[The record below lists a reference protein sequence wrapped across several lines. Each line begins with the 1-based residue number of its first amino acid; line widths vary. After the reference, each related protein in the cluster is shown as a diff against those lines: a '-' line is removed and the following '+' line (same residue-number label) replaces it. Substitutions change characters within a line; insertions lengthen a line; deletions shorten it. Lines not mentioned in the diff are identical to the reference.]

1 MSDSSLTT
9 PRPWWQPGPFDWSAL
24 EMFLMRA
31 GFAALVFYTIKWE
44 TGAWTTQKFP
54 NGLAHFF
61 DLTWI
66 AQSPPGWGLQG
77 LTLAGLAAYVA
88 GWLPA
93 LSLLPALFFSIVIGT
108 LGNSQGA
115 INHST
120 QMVTMML
127 LAQFLV
133 YLIPR
138 GPGVAKPAAH
148 WIRPGFIT
156 QRQVIWWSTVVIAAS
171 YVVCGVVKLTN
182 SNFMWLHDAP
192 YLAVQLLK
200 TNWANYHD
208 TLEMPPAWL
217 QTATQAL
224 VDHPNLARLV
234 FGSGLLV
241 ELLGFVILI
250 NRRWA
255 LAGGLAII
263 ALHLS
268 ISQLMSL
275 NFLTHIF
282 AALIFLVNV
291 PGWRPARRCHSQFG
305 DSTRIIRG

>member
-1 MSDSSLTT
+1 MSDSSLTS
-9 PRPWWQPGPFDWSAL
+9 RRAWWQPGPFDWTAL
-24 EMFLMRA
+24 EMLLMRA

-54 NGLAHFF
+54 NGIAHFT

-66 AQSPPGWGLQG
+66 ARFPPGQWLQG
-77 LTLAGLAAYVA
+77 LTLAGLVSYVA
-88 GWLPA
+88 GWLPGA
-93 LSLLPALFFSIVIGT
+93 GLLPALFFSMVIGT

-138 GPGVAKPAAH
+138 GPGVQNPTKH
-148 WIRPGFIT
+148 WVRPSFEA
-156 QRQVIWWSTVVIAAS
+156 QRQVIWWTTVVIAAS
-171 YVVCGVVKLTN
+171 YVVSGVVKLTN
-182 SNFMWLHDAP
+182 SSFMWLRDAP

-200 TNWANYHD
+200 TNWSHYHD
-208 TLEMPPAWL
+208 TLELPPAWL
-217 QTATQAL
+217 QSLTVTL
-224 VDHPNLARLV
+224 VDHPNVARMV
-234 FGSGLLV
+234 FGSGLLI
-241 ELLGFVILI
+241 ELLGFAVLI
-250 NRRWA
+250 NRCWA
-255 LAGGLAII
+255 LAGGLTII

-268 ISQLMSL
+268 ISQIMNL

-282 AALIFLVNV
+282 AVLIFLVNV
-291 PGWRPARRCHSQFG
+291 PGWFPAPGRK
-305 DSTRIIRG
+305 T

>member
-1 MSDSSLTT
+1 MSESSLTT
-9 PRPWWQPGPFDWSAL
+9 KRPWWQPCPFNWNAL
-24 EMFLMRA
+24 EMLLMRA

-54 NGLAHFF
+54 NGIAYFV

-66 AQSPPGWGLQG
+66 GQSPPGWGWKG
-77 LTLAGLAAYVA
+77 LTLAGLSAYVA

-93 LSLLPALFFSIVIGT
+93 LGLLPALFFSIIIGT

-133 YLIPR
+133 YVIPR
-138 GPGVAKPAAH
+138 GRGVQKPATH
-148 WIRPGFIT
+148 WIRPSLRT
-156 QRQVIWWSTVVIAAS
+156 QQQVIWWSTVVIAAS
-171 YVVCGVVKLTN
+171 YVVSGVMKLTN
-182 SNFMWLHDAP
+182 SNFMWLYEAP

-200 TNWANYHD
+200 TNWAHYHD

-217 QTATQAL
+217 QTVTQIL
-224 VDHPNLARLV
+224 VDHPNLARLF
-234 FGSGLLV
+234 FGSGLLI
-241 ELLGFVILI
+241 ELLGFVVLI

-263 ALHLS
+263 AMHLS
-268 ISQLMSL
+268 ISQVMSL
-275 NFLTHIF
+275 NFQTHIY

-291 PGWRPARRCHSQFG
+291 PGWFCGFRPKSP
-305 DSTRIIRG
+305 

>member
-1 MSDSSLTT
+1 MSTNALTS
-9 PRPWWQPGPFDWSAL
+9 PRPWWQPGPLDWSAPEVL
-24 EMFLMRA
+24 LMRV
-31 GFAALVFYTIKWE
+31 GFAALVFSTIKWE

-54 NGLAHFF
+54 NGIARLV

-66 AQSPPGWGLQG
+66 GTSPPGWAWQA
-77 LTLAGLAAYVA
+77 LTLAGMAAYIL
-88 GWLPA
+88 GCLPV
-93 LSLLPALFFSIVIGT
+93 LGLLPALFFSLVIGT

-120 QMVTMML
+120 QMVTMIL

-133 YLIPR
+133 YLVPR
-138 GPGVAKPAAH
+138 CTGGEKPVPSWLHPGLRIQQQA
-148 WIRPGFIT
+148 
-156 QRQVIWWSTVVIAAS
+156 IWWSTVVIAAS

-182 SNFMWLHDAP
+182 SHFLWLQDAP

-200 TNWANYHD
+200 TNWSHYHD

-217 QTATQAL
+217 QTVTQAL
-224 VDHPNLARLV
+224 IDHPNIARLF
-234 FGSGLLV
+234 FGTGLLI
-241 ELLGFVILI
+241 ELMGFTVLI

-255 LAGGLAII
+255 WAGGLAII

-268 ISQLMSL
+268 ISQVMSL
-275 NFLTHIF
+275 NFFNHIY

-291 PGWRPARRCHSQFG
+291 PGWCFRAGAARSG
-305 DSTRIIRG
+305 LEVES